1 MIFFSLWGVIFPKN
15 LKVMAQVSPLLL
27 ANEKQQ
33 PPRDQ
38 LPPVSPEEPPS
49 VPLETEEI
57 ESNEDVLESSVCP
70 ALTVSEDPIF
80 VRTIEVIDSTIFEA
94 DQLEILM
101 KEVLENYENREI
113 SVASLQKVAERLTNL
128 YVRQGYINSRAVVC
142 QPTQDNLVQIQAIE
156 GTLEDITIEGNDRLA
171 NYVAARMWLVNS
183 KPLNARNIE
192 EQLRLLRTSPLIN
205 EVTASLRPTGEI
217 GKSLLIV
224 TVEAAQAL
232 TFEVSTDNFSPPI
245 IGSDRIGGKLEY
257 RNLLGLGDTITGTYN
272 HTTTG
277 DSDTFDL
284 KYNIPLNAM
293 EGTLELRT
301 FISRSEFDQPVT
313 VPIVSNEELRLESFE
328 VELNSDYEI
337 YSINY
342 RQPII
347 RSLREELAISGGFTY
362 RDGSPI
368 EALQASGLPFILA
381 EFFDEVGLDAGLQAI
396 GVLDPDLN
404 QDRTS
409 VFNLGVD
416 YVSRDTQGVWA
427 LSSQFNVGT
436 GIFDASIRPSPF
448 ADSRFFSW
456 LLQVQRLQQIG
467 TDNLLV
473 MVGNLQLSPDSLL
486 SSQQFVIGGGQ
497 SVRGFRQNVRFGDN
511 GFRFSIED
519 RITVARNGEGNS
531 VFQVAPFLDLGQ
543 VWNNPDNQDLLRNK
557 TFLGGLGLGLIYTP
571 IRNLSIRV
579 DFALPLVD
587 LEDRGENVQEEA
599 IYFDVK
605 YRL

>member
-1 MIFFSLWGVIFPKN
+1 
-15 LKVMAQVSPLLL
+15 
-27 ANEKQQ
+27 
-33 PPRDQ
+33 
-38 LPPVSPEEPPS
+38 
-49 VPLETEEI
+49 
-57 ESNEDVLESSVCP
+57 
-70 ALTVSEDPIF
+70 
-80 VRTIEVIDSTIFEA
+80 
-94 DQLEILM
+94 
-101 KEVLENYENREI
+101 
-113 SVASLQKVAERLTNL
+113 
-128 YVRQGYINSRAVVC
+128 
-142 QPTQDNLVQIQAIE
+142 
-156 GTLEDITIEGNDRLA
+156 
-171 NYVAARMWLVNS
+171 MWLANS

-205 EVTASLRPTGEI
+205 DVTASLRPTGEV

-224 TVEAAQAL
+224 TIEAAQAL
-232 TFEVSTDNFSPPI
+232 TFEASTDNFSPPI
-245 IGSDRIGGKLEY
+245 IGSERIGGKLEY
-257 RNLLGLGDTITGTYN
+257 RNLLGFGDTITGTYN

-277 DSDTFDL
+277 ESDTFDL
-284 KYNIPLNAM
+284 NYNIPLNAM
-293 EGTLELRT
+293 EGTLQLRT
-301 FISRSEFDQPVT
+301 FISRSEFDQQVT
-313 VPIVSNEELRLESFE
+313 LPIISEGQISLESFE

-337 YSINY
+337 YSLNY

-347 RSLREELAISGGFTY
+347 RSLREELAVSGGFTY

-368 EALQASGLPFILA
+368 EALQASGLPVILA
-381 EFFDEVGLDAGLQAI
+381 EFFAEVGLDTGLQAI
-396 GVLDPDLN
+396 GVLGPDLN

-416 YVSRDTQGVWA
+416 YVSRDPEGVWA

-436 GIFDASIRPSPF
+436 GIFDATIRPSPF

-456 LLQVQRLQQIG
+456 LFQAQRLQQIG
-467 TDNLLV
+467 TDNLLI
-473 MVGNLQLSPDSLL
+473 MVGSLQLSPDSLL

-497 SVRGFRQNVRFGDN
+497 SIRGFRQNVRFGDN

-557 TFLGGLGLGLIYTP
+557 TFLGGLGFGLIFTP
-571 IRNLSIRV
+571 INNLSIRV

-599 IYFDVK
+599 VYFDVK